1 VVIAADAMSQNSLA
15 GNSVRQ
21 LGVILAAFAL
31 SDEMVKSQRAR
42 GRGAVVAKLVG
53 QKSKLQTLFQEGCG
67 KIRLPETFSNEMEAV
82 LINSS
87 GGLTGG
93 DVLEWRAEAGD
104 GCSLSVTTQA
114 CEKIYKAAQGTADV
128 GVKLKIGKQ
137 AKLHWLPQES
147 ILFDRA
153 SLSRKLDVEME
164 EGAELIAIESVL
176 LGRQAMGE
184 AMNEGLLHDR
194 WRILQNGKL
203 IHAEDLRLSGQ
214 VAELSERKAVL
225 SGHVAFATVL
235 YIGPLTEVLLPKLR
249 AIVGDAGGVSEW
261 QGKLIIRLSAPD
273 GFSMRKIIFPVLQQ
287 LRLGAAVPKV
297 WKL

>member
-1 VVIAADAMSQNSLA
+1 MSQNSLA

-287 LRLGAAVPKV
+287 LRLGAAVPTV